1 MAIIPR
7 AENST
12 KKKEK
17 ARNTLLESNSITEK
31 VVKEDWRVEGFKW
44 AQTADSNCRLVVL
57 LVIVLPSGP
66 NKDKLCV
73 SHHSATVKVFA
84 KTVAQKAA
92 ASELFKLQIYK
103 VTKRAEKESKFRGG
117 IN

>member
-31 VVKEDWRVEGFKW
+31 VVKEDWKVEGFKW

-57 LVIVLPSGP
+57 LVLVLPSGP
-66 NKDKLCV
+66 NNDKLCV
-73 SHHSATVKVFA
+73 SHHSATVKVLT
-84 KTVAQKAA
+84 KTVAQKAPVFQA
-92 ASELFKLQIYK
+92 YK
-103 VTKRAEKESKFRGG
+103 PTK
-117 IN
+117 